1 MSSFKQSFLLLF
13 AIVCS
18 ILFVVAIVNIVF
30 YWPSKGFD
38 LMFLGKNALYSLA
51 TGYWVWKLLIM
62 PNKRKKIES

>member
-18 ILFVVAIVNIVF
+18 ILFVAAIVNIVF

-38 LMFLGKNALYSLA
+38 WMFLGRNVLYALA

-62 PNKRKKIES
+62 PQRRKVES